1 MTAKFSMSAVVALA
15 AGLFI
20 VSGCVSKGTIKDSPR
35 LESNRVVIPPMEKL
49 NPREMS
55 LNIVDNRAPEFKNH
69 SAEISAE
76 LTRVLT
82 LALGRQNIAL
92 KSNAPNQLTL
102 TIQDYKTAEFQ
113 EGCVLLN
120 GSLDIPKKGKANASA
135 NSCMEFKSFGRKV
148 GADIGAAYENALSEV
163 FKGLNSGLEQMP

>member
-1 MTAKFSMSAVVALA
+1 MTAKVLVFSVT
-15 AGLFI
+15 AGLI
-20 VSGCVSKGTIKDSPR
+20 ALSGCVSKGTIKDSPR
-35 LESNRVVIPPMEKL
+35 LESTKIVVPPMERL
-49 NPREMS
+49 TPREMS
-55 LNIVDNRAPEFKNH
+55 LNIVDNRAPEYKNH

-92 KSNAPNQLTL
+92 KSNAANQMTL

-113 EGCVLLN
+113 EGCVLLT

-148 GADIGAAYENALSEV
+148 GSDIGAAYENALSEV
-163 FKGLNSGLEQMP
+163 FKGINSGLEQMP

>member
-1 MTAKFSMSAVVALA
+1 MTAKVLVFSVA
-15 AGLFI
+15 AGLL
-20 VSGCVSKGTIKDSPR
+20 VLSGCVSKGTIKDSPR
-35 LESNRVVIPPMEKL
+35 LESTKVIVPPMERL

-55 LNIVDNRAPEFKNH
+55 LNIVDNRAPEFRNH
-69 SAEISAE
+69 TAEITAE
-76 LTRVLT
+76 VTRVLT

-92 KSNAPNQLTL
+92 KSNAANQLTL

-113 EGCVLLN
+113 EGCVLLT
-120 GSLDIPKKGKANASA
+120 GSLDIPKKGKANASS

-148 GADIGAAYENALSEV
+148 GSDIAAAYENALSEV